1 MAVDSAMATPRVSR
15 HAPMWREVA
24 RFEFQLQR
32 REFLTWIYVAV
43 FFFLTFGYTSSDL
56 VELVT
61 GRGAI
66 AKNAPWALAQAMAGV
81 TAFGQ
86 VITTM
91 ITATAVMRDVATRQQ
106 ELLFTTRL
114 SRRDYLLGRWS
125 GALAVMLLVYVAIP
139 VGLLAGSVM
148 PWVERGAL
156 LPFDVSAYL
165 RPLSLLVLPNVAVVS
180 ALFFTAGALRRS
192 FMAILLLG
200 VGLVALWSTGVS
212 LVRDGTLWGAMID
225 PFGNAALE
233 AVTRHWGEGERGARE
248 IPIGGWVLANR
259 TLWLAVAGVSL
270 TWLGRAF
277 SFDIVSSTGAAGH
290 AARATR
296 DDDSER
302 PSAPPSATAARGA
315 ARLGR
320 GRTLWLEGHWTM
332 RWTLRERGF
341 RTLAALGALNAAAN
355 AWRVGATHPDAGVV
369 LAAVAEHSRLFLILV
384 ATIYAGELV
393 WRERDVRTD
402 AMRDALPASTGTL
415 LAGRILGLLAAQAVL
430 VAPLLVVGLV
440 VGLAT
445 HAAGMSAHLAL
456 LWTGGIIWPFLVQLT
471 LLSLLVHA
479 IVQHKV
485 AGHVLLIIGWVL
497 AVAMERTLALPTL
510 ARYAN
515 LPPYTW
521 SADTGFGGDGAR
533 LAWVV
538 VYWSAVAATCGVL
551 ASTWWVR
558 GVAPRFIV
566 RASGAARQL
575 HSAHGWLLIA
585 GLTLAAIAG
594 LSATGR

>member
-1 MAVDSAMATPRVSR
+1 MPRDTGDAPQHQKRLPAV
-15 HAPMWREVA
+15 WREVA
-24 RFEFQLQR
+24 RFECQLQR
-32 REFLTWIYVAV
+32 REFLTGIYAAV
-43 FFFLTFGYTSSDL
+43 FFFLTFGYTSSGV

-114 SRRDYLLGRWS
+114 SRRDYLLGRWI
-125 GALAVMLLVYVAIP
+125 GALVVMLLVYAAIP
-139 VGLLAGSVM
+139 VGFVAGTMM
-148 PWVERGAL
+148 PWVERGTL

-165 RPLSLLVLPNVAVVS
+165 RPLLLLVLPNVVLVS

-212 LVRDGTLWGAMID
+212 LVRDGAWWGAMID

-233 AVTRHWGEGERGARE
+233 TVTRSWGATERGTLE
-248 IPIGGWVLANR
+248 IPMGGWLLANR
-259 TLWLAVAGVSL
+259 ALWLVVAGMSL
-270 TWLGRAF
+270 AWLGRAF
-277 SFDIVSSTGAAGH
+277 SFEVVVSTGAPPR
-290 AARATR
+290 AARATGAR
-296 DDDSER
+296 DELSR
-302 PSAPPSATAARGA
+302 AAPRGDA
-315 ARLGR
+315 SHGPRLLGR
-320 GRTLWLEGHWTM
+320 GRTLLLEGLWTL

-341 RTLAALGALNAAAN
+341 RTLASLGALNAAVN
-355 AWRVGATHPDAGVV
+355 AWRVGGTPPDAGVV

-402 AMRDALPASTGTL
+402 AMRDALPAGTGTL
-415 LAGRILGLLAAQAVL
+415 VAGKILGLLAAQGVL
-430 VAPLLVVGLV
+430 VTPLLVVGLG
-440 VGLAT
+440 VGIARG
-445 HAAGMSAHLAL
+445 APGMSPLLAL
-456 LWTGGIIWPFLVQLT
+456 TWTGGMIWPFLVQLT

-497 AVAMERTLALPTL
+497 AVAMERTLALPML

-515 LPPYTW
+515 LPSYTW
-521 SADTGFGGDGAR
+521 TAAAGFGGEGTR
-533 LAWVV
+533 LIWVV
-538 VYWSAVAATCGVL
+538 VYWSAIAAACGVL

-558 GVAPRFIV
+558 GVAPPFV
-566 RASGAARQL
+566 TRAIGATRQL
-575 HSAHGWLLIA
+575 HGTPGWLLVT
-585 GLTLAAIAG
+585 GLTVAAIAG
-594 LSATGR
+594 FSATVR